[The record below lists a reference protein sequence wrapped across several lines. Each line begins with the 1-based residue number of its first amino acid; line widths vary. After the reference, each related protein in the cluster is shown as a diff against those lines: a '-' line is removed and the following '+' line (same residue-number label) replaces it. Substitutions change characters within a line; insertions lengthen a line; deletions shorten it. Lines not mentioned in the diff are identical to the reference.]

1 MISTIL
7 FPTDLGLYSPFLLQ
21 HVIQMAE
28 GYDADVHVVHAV
40 EPLGVFADAVLE
52 TYVPVDM
59 IGDLRV
65 HGMPAVMDA
74 IRQQVYDAFEDE
86 FIDTTI
92 GMSRIADIRV
102 IRGTPA
108 EVILEEI
115 EISGCDVVL
124 MGSHGHNS
132 GHNAMLGSVVS
143 KVLQLS
149 RVPVMMVPMAQ
160 PRIPQLHHERSAR
173 L

>member
-1 MISTIL
+1 
-7 FPTDLGLYSPFLLQ
+7 
-21 HVIQMAE
+21 MAE
-28 GYDADVHVVHAV
+28 GYDADVRVVHAV

-86 FIDTTI
+86 FIDTTV
-92 GMSRIADIRV
+92 GMSRITDISV
-102 IRGTPA
+102 LRGTPA
-108 EVILEEI
+108 DVILEEI
-115 EISGCDVVL
+115 EASGCDVVV
-124 MGSHGHNS
+124 MGSHGHDS

-149 RVPVMMVPMAQ
+149 QVPVMMVPMAQ
-160 PRIPQLHHERSAR
+160 PRIPQVNYQRRANM
-173 L
+173 

>member
-1 MISTIL
+1 MIRTIL
-7 FPTDLGLYSPFLLQ
+7 FPTDLGMYSPFLLQ

-28 GYDADVHVVHAV
+28 GYDADVYVVHAV

-59 IGDLRV
+59 IGDLRI

-74 IRQQVYDAFEDE
+74 IRQQVYDAFEEE
-86 FIDTTI
+86 FIDTSV

-102 IRGTPA
+102 TRGTPA
-108 EVILEEI
+108 DVILEEI
-115 EISGCDVVL
+115 EISDCDVVV
-124 MGSHGHNS
+124 MGSHGHDS
-132 GHNAMLGSVVS
+132 GHNAMLGSVVT

-149 RVPVMMVPMAQ
+149 QVPVFMIPIAQ
-160 PRIPQLHHERSAR
+160 PRIPQINQERRASQ
-173 L
+173 